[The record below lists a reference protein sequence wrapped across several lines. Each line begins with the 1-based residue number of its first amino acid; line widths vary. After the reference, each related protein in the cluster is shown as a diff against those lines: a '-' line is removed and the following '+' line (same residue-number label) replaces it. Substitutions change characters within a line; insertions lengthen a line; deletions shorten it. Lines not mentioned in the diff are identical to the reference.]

1 MPNKHISTPAQV
13 FGGEL
18 TSDISGLTLARA
30 LADAAITRNGY
41 VFIDGNGIESILT
54 YSDIQNRAT
63 IVASGLKR
71 AGINIGDHVIF
82 QFDHGQNFFIALW
95 ACFLGGFVPVPI
107 SVPPFFVK
115 ENSVVKR
122 IANVWHMLD
131 KPVVLTSSNLSSS
144 LKQLGD
150 ELALDGFKCI
160 DIDSLELS
168 LPVEPLP
175 ELQSDSPA
183 ILLLTSG
190 STGIPKGALLTHA
203 NLLAMAMGTI
213 QMNHFTST
221 DATLNWMALDHVGS
235 ISFLGVM
242 PVVLKCRQIHV
253 ASGLILSNPL
263 QWLELIQKY
272 RVSISWAPNFAFSL
286 INQQEKILEQSNYD
300 LTSMRFLV
308 NAGEQVAAKT
318 VRQFLNL
325 LSRHGL
331 PADALRPAFGMSETC
346 SGITWSAGL
355 TIDQLIDAQHYVHLG
370 QPIPGAWL
378 RITDEHNQV
387 LPEQEIGR
395 LQLKGNS
402 VTAGYYKNGAANA
415 SAFTADGWFVTGDLG
430 YLEKGELVITGRE
443 KQDII
448 INGINY
454 AAHEIEACVE
464 ELAEVE
470 VSYTAA
476 FMVVDD
482 NSQVEQLVVVF
493 NPTDDVVPEEYP
505 SAVAKIR
512 GHISK
517 NISINPTF
525 IIPLPANKIP
535 KTSIGKIQHSQLKQ
549 EFKNGAYTALIDQ
562 VRTRVSANEQPDGE
576 IECQIANVW
585 KSYLGLPDISRN
597 DNFFELGGHS
607 ILLIQVHSR
616 LKAIFENLT
625 LVDLFKF
632 PNISSLAR
640 YLRNGQDGVDATHIG
655 KKRANA
661 RIEKRKADNQD
672 IAVIGMACRFPGANT
687 IDEFWKN
694 LQDGV
699 ESISFFTDEEMLES
713 GIDRS
718 VWSNPN
724 YVKASPIIDN
734 AEYFDAGFFG
744 YTDKEAELM
753 DPQQRI
759 FLECCWELFE
769 NASYNPL
776 TYDGSIGLYAGAS
789 MNTYLLN
796 NIAPNRHRLD
806 SQDNLK
812 VTTLDSM
819 GGFQMMVAN
828 DKDYLATRTSYKLNL
843 TGPSINVQTA
853 CSTGLVV
860 IHEACKSLIAG
871 ESDMA
876 IAGCSSL
883 QSPQKAGH
891 LFQEGMLVTPDGHC
905 RAFDKSAKGTIF
917 GSGVGAVL
925 LKPLAKALEDKD
937 FIYAVIK
944 GTAVNNDGGDKMG
957 FLAPS
962 ETGQSQVAAEAIGVA
977 GIEPE
982 SISYME
988 AHGTGTEMGD
998 PIEFLSLAKALG
1010 FSEQKNYCALGAVK
1024 TNIGHLQISSG
1035 IAGFIKACLA
1045 VHHKKI
1051 PPTLHFTE
1059 ANPAIDLPNS
1069 PFYINTETR
1078 EWNPA
1083 TGKRRAGINS
1093 LGIGGTNAHVVIEE
1107 APVLDVA
1114 AHNIERPLQ
1123 LYTLSAKNQGSL
1135 DQSISNIKQW
1145 IAAEKNARFDLH
1157 DICFSA
1163 NTGRVHFDKRIA
1175 VVAKDSNEFNN
1186 ALVFQESE
1194 ARRDRAKIAFL
1205 FTGQGA
1211 QYYQMGK
1218 SLYETQ
1224 PRFRKT
1230 LDRCD
1235 AILSG
1240 LLGFSLTD
1248 FIFSD
1253 DINNRKIHQ
1262 TEFAQPAL
1270 FSIEYALADLW
1281 LHWGVKPTA
1290 VAGHSLGEYVAACIA
1305 SVMDLESALTM
1316 VFHRA
1321 RLMSGAPG
1329 DGAMAMVFATEKA
1342 VQTILEQSAGEIS
1355 IASVNGPGYVVIS
1368 GEKSALDNML
1378 DIIHEAGIATTPLKV
1393 SHAFHSPMMQPVL
1406 ESYREILTGIEFKRP
1421 GIAIVS
1427 NVTGLIIDEEIQTV
1441 DYWLQHIIKPVR
1453 FSDSM
1458 DTLFNQGCNTFVEI
1472 GPKPILI
1479 GMAKGLA
1486 NPGEGQQKILWLASL
1501 AENIPAWET
1510 MLSTLATLYI
1520 NGINID
1526 WVNFD
1531 EGYVRNRI
1539 PLPTY
1544 SFNRK
1549 KYWLAAPNQTP
1560 GENTRPASTVA
1571 IASRGN
1577 ASNEQWS
1584 TSAANYHSEKIAH
1597 PLLDQIYHSPLID
1610 NIYASAVFSH
1620 QKIPLLKDHVVFKQ
1634 VVVSGACFTSMV
1646 LGAVASV
1653 VSRNSAV
1660 LLKDICFL
1668 RTLVVQP
1675 AQETTVQL
1683 TIQGNDIAN
1692 KGDAATRFYIDSLVR
1707 GNEGQGGVSQR
1718 HVEGIIE
1725 TANAHVPKGQYRNDF
1740 ELART
1745 ECLKNITPRDF
1756 YQQQRDN
1763 HIHLGVSYQWLESLS
1778 VGDRQAVATIV
1789 PPVSVLSE
1797 LGRRVES
1804 YIHPGL
1810 IDSCYALI
1818 LAAFNN
1824 SSLNGSVDTCYI
1836 PFCIDELNYFS
1847 PGLMPDRF
1855 LAIAKMSATESGAT
1869 NIRGD
1874 IQLMDEAGNII
1885 ISIKGLEARPANK
1898 QELRTEADSEQLP
1911 LYSIDWIKS
1920 VIGKNNIVP
1929 INMHKTWVLFA
1940 DAGGVAAALAALLEQ
1955 KGAQVYLLYA
1965 EGSGYKT
1972 NEHCIAV
1979 NPENNH
1985 ALKNTLADLLA
1996 KHPLAAIVNFW
2007 ALDINP
2013 VLVDA
2018 PAIARARTILNGSV
2032 LGSVQAL
2039 ADHNHG
2045 DSYPGLVLVT
2055 RGAQCAIPGQQQ
2067 APASVLQANLLGM
2080 GKSLR
2085 LEHPEFNCRN
2095 IDLPPR
2101 TLLEPASDADQ
2112 LLLELLNGTDNE
2124 VAYQAGNT
2132 RAGDRY
2138 VARLLSS
2145 ASHFKSAGETIT
2157 FSAHETCLITG
2168 ALGNI
2173 AVQLR
2178 SWLIAKGVR
2187 HFVLIGQREL
2197 TEQQIHE
2204 FNQLRQQDIAIEYI
2218 QSNFSDA
2225 SRIFSDLDN
2234 CLANMPVLSGVF
2246 HTAGS
2251 LSDGMLA
2258 QQEWEGFE
2266 RPMRVKMEGAWLLH
2280 EYCQSQSLRFFVLF
2294 SSAASVLGNKGQT
2307 NYAAANSFMDSLAH
2321 YRQSQNLVATSISWG
2336 PWAEGGMATRSELIR
2351 THLQQQGIQAID
2363 TQRSLSLLEQV
2374 LLSKRAHLC
2383 VLECDWNI
2391 YDQTCKA
2398 NGISLS
2404 LLHDL
2409 VDADQQENSRASSAP
2424 VAIDHEFLVSLEN
2437 ITTADRE
2444 KLLKDFVERCVLKV
2458 ISLGETTSIHHERS
2472 LTEQGIDS
2480 LSAVELR
2487 NLLCKGVDKKFPVG
2501 IVFQH
2506 STVNAMASF
2515 LMGELFPIALAPS
2528 PIKHSQEDSNDGLD
2542 NLSFEELEALIGD
2555 ELDLEAIGRA

>member
-13 FGGEL
+13 FGGDL
-18 TSDISGLTLARA
+18 TSDISRITLSQA
-30 LADAAITRNGY
+30 LADAAITQNGY
-41 VFIDGNGIESILT
+41 VFIDGDGIEIILT
-54 YSDIQNRAT
+54 YVDIQTRAT
-63 IVASGLKR
+63 AIASGLKR

-82 QFDHGQNFFIALW
+82 QFDHGKNFFIALW

-115 ENSVVKR
+115 ENAVVKR

-131 KPVVLTSSNLSSS
+131 KPVVLTSINLSSS

-150 ELALDGFKCI
+150 ELGLDGFRCI

-168 LPVEPLP
+168 LPIEPLP
-175 ELQSDSPA
+175 GLQSDSPA

-203 NLLAMAMGTI
+203 NLIAMAMGTI
-213 QMNHFTST
+213 QMNHFTSA
-221 DATLNWMALDHVGS
+221 DVALNWMALDHVGS

-272 RVSISWAPNFAFSL
+272 HVSISWAPNFAFSL

-318 VRQFLNL
+318 VRQFLHL

-355 TIDQLIDAQHYVHLG
+355 TVDQLIDTQHYVHLG
-370 QPIPGAWL
+370 RPIPGAWL
-378 RITDEHNQV
+378 RITDEDNQV
-387 LPEQEIGR
+387 LPEQDIGR

-402 VTAGYYKNGAANA
+402 VTAGYYKNSMANA
-415 SAFTADGWFVTGDLG
+415 SAFTADGWFITGDLG
-430 YLEKGELVITGRE
+430 YLEKGDLVITGRE

-493 NPTDDVVPEEYP
+493 NPADGVTDEEYP
-505 SAVAKIR
+505 SVVAKIR

-525 IIPLPANKIP
+525 IIPLPENKIP

-776 TYDGSIGLYAGAS
+776 TYDGSVGLYAGAS

-1069 PFYINTETR
+1069 PFYINTEPR

-1107 APVLDVA
+1107 APVVDAA
-1114 AHNIERPLQ
+1114 AHHVERPLQ

-1145 IAAEKNARFDLH
+1145 IADEKNSRFDLH

-1194 ARRDRAKIAFL
+1194 ARKDRAKIAFL

-1218 SLYETQ
+1218 SLYESQ
-1224 PRFRKT
+1224 PRFRET

-1240 LLGFSLTD
+1240 LLGFSLID

-1253 DINNRKIHQ
+1253 DINSRKIHQ

-1305 SVMDLESALTM
+1305 GVMDLESALTM

-1342 VQTILEQSAGEIS
+1342 VQTILEEGTGEIS

-1368 GEKSALDNML
+1368 GERSALDNVL
-1378 DIIHEAGIATTPLKV
+1378 ELIHQADIATTPLKV
-1393 SHAFHSPMMQPVL
+1393 SHAFHSPLMQPVL

-1458 DTLFNQGCNTFVEI
+1458 ETLFNQGCNTFVEI

-1479 GMAKGLA
+1479 GMAKGLVNQDA
-1486 NPGEGQQKILWLASL
+1486 GQQKILWLASL
-1501 AENIPAWET
+1501 AENVPSWEI

-1549 KYWLAAPNQTP
+1549 KYWLAAPTQTTN
-1560 GENTRPASTVA
+1560 ENIHPTSTVA
-1571 IASRGN
+1571 MASRGN
-1577 ASNEQWS
+1577 ASNDQWS
-1584 TSAANYHSEKIAH
+1584 TSAANHHSEKISH

-1653 VSRNSAV
+1653 ASRNSAV

-1725 TANAHVPKGQYRNDF
+1725 TANAHVSKGQYRNVF

-1745 ECLKNITPRDF
+1745 ECLKNIAPRDF

-1763 HIHLGVSYQWLESLS
+1763 HINLGASYQWLESLS

-1797 LGRRVES
+1797 LGRGVES

-1836 PFCIDELNYFS
+1836 PFFIEEFSYFA
-1847 PGLMPDRF
+1847 PGLMPARF
-1855 LAIAKMSATESGAT
+1855 LASAKIVSTESDAG

-1885 ISIKGLEARPANK
+1885 INIKGLEARPANK
-1898 QELRTEADSEQLP
+1898 QDLRTAADSEQLP
-1911 LYSIDWIKS
+1911 FYSIDWINS
-1920 VIGKNNIVP
+1920 SIGKNNIVP
-1929 INMHKTWVLFA
+1929 ISMHKTWILFA
-1940 DAGGVAAALAALLEQ
+1940 DAGGVAAVLATLLEQ
-1955 KGAQVYLLYA
+1955 KGAQVYLFYA
-1965 EGSGYKT
+1965 EGSGRET
-1972 NEHCIAV
+1972 NDHCIEV

-1985 ALKNTLADLLA
+1985 VLKNKLADLLA

-2013 VLVDA
+2013 VLVDTQ
-2018 PAIARARTILNGSV
+2018 AIARARTILNGSV

-2039 ADHNHG
+2039 ANHNHG
-2045 DSYPGLVLVT
+2045 DSYLGLVLVT
-2055 RGAQCAIPGQQQ
+2055 RGAQCAIPGQSPT
-2067 APASVLQANLLGM
+2067 PASVLQANLLGM

-2095 IDLPPR
+2095 IDLSPR
-2101 TLLEPASDADQ
+2101 TLLDPASDADQ
-2112 LLLELLNGTDNE
+2112 LLLELLNGIDNE
-2124 VAYQAGNT
+2124 VAYQASNT

-2138 VARLLSS
+2138 VARLLPS
-2145 ASHFKSAGETIT
+2145 ASQFTSPIEPIT

-2178 SWLIAKGVR
+2178 SWLITKGVR

-2197 TEQQIHE
+2197 TEQQIND

-2218 QSNFSDA
+2218 QSNFSDPA
-2225 SRIFSDLDN
+2225 RLFSDLDK
-2234 CLANMPVLSGVF
+2234 CLAKMPVLSGVF

-2363 TQRSLSLLEQV
+2363 TQVSLSLLEQV

-2391 YDQTCKA
+2391 YDKTCKA
-2398 NGISLS
+2398 SGISLS
-2404 LLHDL
+2404 LLRDL
-2409 VDADQQENSRASSAP
+2409 VDLDQQEDSRENSAP
-2424 VAIDHEFLVSLEN
+2424 ATIDHEFLLSLNN
-2437 ITTADRE
+2437 IAAADRE
-2444 KLLKDFVERCVLKV
+2444 KLLKGFVERCVLKV

-2515 LMGELFPIALAPS
+2515 LMSELFPVVLTPS
-2528 PIKHSQEDSNDGLD
+2528 PTKNAQEDTSDGLD
-2542 NLSFEELEALIGD
+2542 NLSFAELQALIGD
-2555 ELDLEAIGRA
+2555 ELDLEAIGGA